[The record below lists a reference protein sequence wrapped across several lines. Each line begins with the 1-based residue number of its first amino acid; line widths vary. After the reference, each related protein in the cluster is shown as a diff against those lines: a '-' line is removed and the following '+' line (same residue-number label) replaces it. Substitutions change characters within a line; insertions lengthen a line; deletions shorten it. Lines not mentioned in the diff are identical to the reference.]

1 MLMLDMCI
9 NNGSTKVGGEL
20 WALLAGTAH
29 AGCRGV
35 MDRRASVLDL
45 QACRVWPRVFC
56 LLIQELPCLAF
67 KLGADSVW
75 GTDSVWEPGDALL
88 LMRSQHH
95 QAEWLSSLKVRCRYV
110 CGVPILPVKSN
121 TRNSSA
127 PNVEGD
133 WKQQQPG
140 SWGRPRRC
148 PYSHRGCGD
157 DHRYL
162 DIVDEALKA
171 FRLDILALGTYRG
184 VDGGSHLRDRF
195 RTMDNCDRV
204 MTYLM
209 IWIHRCLCLALDAM
223 QNHDTQG
230 DAKGMADGSGT
241 SDSGKLSKDKLLWIL
256 KDASIDADKGGESI
270 NDWKRTLLL
279 LREETDLSTIS
290 SDDLE
295 DLGAYFL
302 HLRNITVDRLV
313 RRHLYKGDREGA
325 PSKCWL
331 QYARLVTASSSSSSR
346 LVAEPMPVGCG
357 TTNAPP
363 PSPGDPRCLYSALG
377 LTRSA
382 SEVEIKKAY
391 RQQALR
397 WHPDK
402 NQDNIEEATE
412 RFQQIGKA
420 YEILGDSQKRR
431 RYDLEGTI
439 EEEEAFEHQNMSD
452 FMNLFAAAMSGGFMG
467 PGMFFAGG
475 GGVFGGP
482 QFYEVDSE
490 DDDDDDEDEVIFLDE
505 LLGGFGAHR
514 SRRGRDAAE
523 DFVTAMLLDE
533 LLRGGLHRRGRYDDD
548 DDDEDWET
556 VEDDEDEDEDDGPL
570 LEALFLDHFAHPVTN
585 RTTRGGAMKFK
596 CGVCRCCGGGSEDEE
611 PTSYTSSQCCG
622 DDALSRGRLRI
633 EVLVAIM
640 NWTKPH
646 TRIRLSALKPL
657 VNEPPSLLHCSCQA
671 PLDLQERPTMRMA
684 SIVMSRKITRI
695 G

>member
-1 MLMLDMCI
+1 MLYH
-9 NNGSTKVGGEL
+9 S
-20 WALLAGTAH
+20 
-29 AGCRGV
+29 
-35 MDRRASVLDL
+35 
-45 QACRVWPRVFC
+45 
-56 LLIQELPCLAF
+56 
-67 KLGADSVW
+67 
-75 GTDSVWEPGDALL
+75 
-88 LMRSQHH
+88 H

-121 TRNSSA
+121 TRNSSV

-140 SWGRPRRC
+140 
-148 PYSHRGCGD
+148 
-157 DHRYL
+157 YL

-230 DAKGMADGSGT
+230 DAKDMADGSGT

-295 DLGAYFL
+295 ELGAYFL

-331 QYARLVTASSSSSSR
+331 QYARLVTGPHRVYVVGQASSSSSPR

-363 PSPGDPRCLYSALG
+363 PSPGDPRCLYNALG

-420 YEILGDSQKRR
+420 YEILGDYQKRR

-452 FMNLFAAAMSGGFMG
+452 FMNLFAAAMTGGFMG

-475 GGVFGGP
+475 GGMFGGP

-548 DDDEDWET
+548 DDDDEDWET
-556 VEDDEDEDEDDGPL
+556 VEDDEDEDEDEDDGPL

-596 CGVCRCCGGGSEDEE
+596 CGVCRCCGGGPTGSAGKTYNENGIHRHVTEDHKDWLNRFEAIIKE
-611 PTSYTSSQCCG
+611 DAASIFDLDDDLIEDALDTVSKEMGRSKSTSPRRKAQPERKNSSSSFSNGIPAEKVSPPSTTTSSG
-622 DDALSRGRLRI
+622 DAGESKNTRRRHNQQKRHKKGR
-633 EVLVAIM
+633 
-640 NWTKPH
+640 K
-646 TRIRLSALKPL
+646 
-657 VNEPPSLLHCSCQA
+657 
-671 PLDLQERPTMRMA
+671 
-684 SIVMSRKITRI
+684 
-695 G
+695 